1 MAKCVSVLE
10 EALGI
15 KSVLSYHFTEVLNDL
30 LAQFPLGR
38 IRLTSSIDCIGADI
52 TYGHIEVLF
61 KALLGEDF
69 VNTIGKLSPFN
80 MVSLFRCLEHSFE
93 HFKFAS

>member
-15 KSVLSYHFTEVLNDL
+15 KSVLSYHLTEVFNNL
-30 LAQFPLGR
+30 LAQFPLGT
-38 IRLTSSIDCIGADI
+38 ICLASSIDCVRADI
-52 TYGHIEVLF
+52 TYSHIKVLF
-61 KALLGEDF
+61 EALLCKDF
-69 VNTIGKLSPFN
+69 VHTIGKFSPFN

>member
-38 IRLTSSIDCIGADI
+38 ICRASSIDCVGAYI
-52 TYGHIEVLF
+52 TYGHIKVLF
-61 KALLGEDF
+61 EALLCKDF
-69 VNTIGKLSPFN
+69 VHTIGKLSPLN
-80 MVSLFRCLEHSFE
+80 MVSLFRRLEHSFE